1 VYVIKTLP
9 EFDAWLSGLSD
20 KTAQRRL
27 VARLRKASLGNLGD
41 VKPVGKGVV
50 EMREHF
56 GPGWRM
62 YFTLRGTQLIVMV
75 GGGEKSSQRADIAV
89 AQRRAAMIAEERS

>member
-1 VYVIKTLP
+1 MYVIRTLP
-9 EFDAWLSGLSD
+9 EFDAWLRGLSD

-41 VKPVGKGVV
+41 VRPVGKGVV

-62 YFTLRGTQLIVMV
+62 YYTLRGDQLVVML
-75 GGGEKSSQRADIAV
+75 GGGSKSSQRTDIAV
-89 AQRRAAMIAEERS
+89 AQRRAAMIEEG

>member
-1 VYVIKTLP
+1 MYVVKTLP
-9 EFDAWLSGLSD
+9 EFDAWLRGLSD

-62 YFTLRGTQLIVMV
+62 YYTLRGDQLVVML
-75 GGGEKSSQRADIAV
+75 GGGSKSSQRTDIAV
-89 AQRRAAMIAEERS
+89 AQRRAAMIEEG

>member
-1 VYVIKTLP
+1 MYVIRTLP
-9 EFDAWLSGLSD
+9 EFDAWLRGLSD

-62 YFTLRGTQLIVMV
+62 YYTLRGDQLVVML
-75 GGGEKSSQRADIAV
+75 GGGSKSSQRTDIAS
-89 AQRRAAMIAEERS
+89 AQRRAAMIEEG

>member
-1 VYVIKTLP
+1 MYVIRTLP
-9 EFDAWLSGLSD
+9 EFDVWLRGLSD

-27 VARLRKASLGNLGD
+27 VARIRKASLGNLGD

-50 EMREHF
+50 EIREHF

-62 YFTLRGTQLIVMV
+62 YYTLRGDQLVVML
-75 GGGEKSSQRADIAV
+75 GGGSKSSQRTDIAV
-89 AQRRAAMIAEERS
+89 AQRRAAMIEEG

>member
-1 VYVIKTLP
+1 MYAIRTLP
-9 EFDAWLSGLSD
+9 EFDAWLRGLSD

-62 YFTLRGTQLIVMV
+62 YYTLRGDQLVVML
-75 GGGEKSSQRADIAV
+75 GGGSKSSQRTDIAS
-89 AQRRAAMIAEERS
+89 AQRRAAMIEEG

>member
-1 VYVIKTLP
+1 VYTVKVLP
-9 EFDAWLSGLSD
+9 EFQAWLEGLVD

-41 VKPVGKGVV
+41 VRPVGRGLF

-56 GPGWRM
+56 GPGWRL
-62 YFTLRGTQLIVMV
+62 YFALRGTQLIIMV
-75 GGGEKSSQRADIAV
+75 GGGAKSSQEKDIAI
-89 AQRRAAMIAEERS
+89 ARRRAAQIMDG

>member
-1 VYVIKTLP
+1 MYVIKTLP
-9 EFDAWLSGLSD
+9 EFDAWLRSLSD

-27 VARLRKASLGNLGD
+27 VARLRRASLGNLGD

-56 GPGWRM
+56 SPGWRM
-62 YFTLRGTQLIVMV
+62 YFTLRGTQLIVML
-75 GGGEKSSQRADIAV
+75 GGGAKSSQRTDIIT
-89 AQRRAAMIAEERS
+89 AQRRAAMIEEE

>member
-1 VYVIKTLP
+1 MYVIKTLP
-9 EFDAWLSGLSD
+9 EFDVWLRGLSD

-27 VARLRKASLGNLGD
+27 VARLRKASLGKLGD

-62 YFTLRGTQLIVMV
+62 YYTQRGDQLVVML
-75 GGGEKSSQRADIAV
+75 GGGSKSSQRTDIAV
-89 AQRRAAMIAEERS
+89 AQRRAAMIEEG

>member
-1 VYVIKTLP
+1 MYVVKTLP
-9 EFDAWLSGLSD
+9 EFDAWLRSLGD

-27 VARLRKASLGNLGD
+27 VARLRRASLGNLGD
-41 VKPVGKGVV
+41 VKPVGKGVL

-62 YFTLRGTQLIVMV
+62 YFTLRGTQLIVML
-75 GGGEKSSQRADIAV
+75 GGGAKASQRTDIIT
-89 AQRRAAMIAEERS
+89 AQRRAAMIEEE

>member
-9 EFDAWLSGLSD
+9 EFDAWLKGLSD
-20 KTAQRRL
+20 KTAQHRL
-27 VARLRKASLGNLGD
+27 VVRLRKASLGNLGD

-62 YFTLRGTQLIVMV
+62 YYTLRGDQLVVML
-75 GGGEKSSQRADIAV
+75 GGGSKSAQRRDIAM
-89 AQRRAAMIAEERS
+89 AQRRAAMIEED

>member
-9 EFDAWLSGLSD
+9 EFDVWLKSLSD
-20 KTAQRRL
+20 KTAPRRL
-27 VARLRKASLGNLGD
+27 VARLRKASLGDLGD

-62 YFTLRGTQLIVMV
+62 YYTLRGDQLVVMR
-75 GGGEKSSQRADIAV
+75 GGGAKSSQRADIAV
-89 AQRRAAMIAEERS
+89 AQRRAGMIEED

>member
-1 VYVIKTLP
+1 M
-9 EFDAWLSGLSD
+9 FDAWLKGLSD

-62 YFTLRGTQLIVMV
+62 YYTLRGDQLVVML
-75 GGGEKSSQRADIAV
+75 GGGAKSSQRKDIAV
-89 AQRRAAMIAEERS
+89 AQQRAALIEEG

>member
-1 VYVIKTLP
+1 MYVIKTLP
-9 EFDAWLSGLSD
+9 EFDTWLKGLSD

-62 YFTLRGTQLIVMV
+62 YYTLRGDQLVVML
-75 GGGEKSSQRADIAV
+75 GGGANRHNGRTSPWRSDA
-89 AQRRAAMIAEERS
+89 RR

>member
-1 VYVIKTLP
+1 VYVVKTLP
-9 EFDAWLSGLSD
+9 EFDAWLKDLSD

-27 VARLRKASLGNLGD
+27 VARLRKASLGNLGE
-41 VKPVGKGVV
+41 VKPVGKDVV

-62 YFTLRGTQLIVMV
+62 YFTLRGAQLVVML
-75 GGGEKSSQRADIAV
+75 GGGAKSSQRTDIIA
-89 AQRRAAMIAEERS
+89 AQRRAALIEEE

>member
-1 VYVIKTLP
+1 MPGK
-9 EFDAWLSGLSD
+9 LSD

-27 VARLRKASLGNLGD
+27 VVRLRKASLGNLGD

-62 YFTLRGTQLIVMV
+62 YFTVRGTQLIVML
-75 GGGEKSSQRADIAV
+75 GGGAKSTQRADIAT
-89 AQRRAAMIAEERS
+89 AQRRAAMIEE

>member
-1 VYVIKTLP
+1 M
-9 EFDAWLSGLSD
+9 
-20 KTAQRRL
+20 AQRRL

-62 YFTLRGTQLIVMV
+62 YYTLRGDQLVIML
-75 GGGEKSSQRADIAV
+75 GGGSKTSQRTDIAV
-89 AQRRAAMIAEERS
+89 AQRRAAMIEEARL

>member
-1 VYVIKTLP
+1 MYVIKTLP
-9 EFDAWLSGLSD
+9 ELDAWLKGLSD

-62 YFTLRGTQLIVMV
+62 YFTLRGKQLVVML
-75 GGGEKSSQRADIAV
+75 GGGAKSSQRTDIIA
-89 AQRRAAMIAEERS
+89 AQRRAAVIEEE

>member
-1 VYVIKTLP
+1 LAERSERK
-9 EFDAWLSGLSD
+9 DG
-20 KTAQRRL
+20 TASA
-27 VARLRKASLGNLGD
+27 VERLRKASLGNLGD

-62 YFTLRGTQLIVMV
+62 YFTLRGTQLVVML
-75 GGGEKSSQRADIAV
+75 GGEAKSSQRTDIIA
-89 AQRRAAMIAEERS
+89 AQRRAAMIEEE

>member
-1 VYVIKTLP
+1 MHVIKTLP
-9 EFDAWLSGLSD
+9 KFDAWLKGLSD

-50 EMREHF
+50 EMREYF

-62 YFTLRGTQLIVMV
+62 YFTLRGTQLVVML
-75 GGGEKSSQRADIAV
+75 GGGAKSSQRTDIIA
-89 AQRRAAMIAEERS
+89 AQRRAAVIEEE

>member
-1 VYVIKTLP
+1 
-9 EFDAWLSGLSD
+9 
-20 KTAQRRL
+20 
-27 VARLRKASLGNLGD
+27 
-41 VKPVGKGVV
+41 
-50 EMREHF
+50 
-56 GPGWRM
+56 M

>member
-1 VYVIKTLP
+1 MYVIKTLP
-9 EFDAWLSGLSD
+9 EFDAWLKGLSD
-20 KTAQRRL
+20 RTAQRRL

-62 YFTLRGTQLIVMV
+62 YYTLRGDQLIV
-75 GGGEKSSQRADIAV
+75 SS
-89 AQRRAAMIAEERS
+89 AAERSLRSGRTLRLRSDEPR

>member
-1 VYVIKTLP
+1 MYVIRTLP
-9 EFDAWLSGLSD
+9 EFDAWLKGLSD

-62 YFTLRGTQLIVMV
+62 YCTLRGDRLVVML
-75 GGGEKSSQRADIAV
+75 GGGSKSSQRTDIAL
-89 AQRRAAMIAEERS
+89 AQRRAAMIEEG

>member
-9 EFDAWLSGLSD
+9 E
-20 KTAQRRL
+20 
-27 VARLRKASLGNLGD
+27 
-41 VKPVGKGVV
+41 
-50 EMREHF
+50 
-56 GPGWRM
+56 
-62 YFTLRGTQLIVMV
+62 IVMV

>member
-9 EFDAWLSGLSD
+9 EFDAWLRSLSD

-62 YFTLRGTQLIVMV
+62 YYTLRGDQLVVML
-75 GGGEKSSQRADIAV
+75 GGGAKSSQRTDIALP
-89 AQRRAAMIAEERS
+89 QRRAAMIEEE

>member
-1 VYVIKTLP
+1 MYVIKTLP
-9 EFDAWLSGLSD
+9 EFDAWLRGLSD

-62 YFTLRGTQLIVMV
+62 YFTVRGTQLVVML
-75 GGGEKSSQRADIAV
+75 GGGAKSSQRTDIIA
-89 AQRRAAMIAEERS
+89 AQRRAAVIEEE

>member
-1 VYVIKTLP
+1 MHVIKTLP
-9 EFDAWLSGLSD
+9 EFDAWLKGLSD

-62 YFTLRGTQLIVMV
+62 YFTLRGTQLVVML
-75 GGGEKSSQRADIAV
+75 GGGAKSSQRTDIIS
-89 AQRRAAMIAEERS
+89 AQRRAALIEEE

>member
-9 EFDAWLSGLSD
+9 EFDAWLKGLGD

-41 VKPVGKGVV
+41 VRPVGKSVV

-62 YFTLRGTQLIVMV
+62 YYTLRGDQLVVML
-75 GGGEKSSQRADIAV
+75 GGGPKSSQRTDIAA
-89 AQRRAAMIAEERS
+89 AQRRAAMIEEG

>member
-1 VYVIKTLP
+1 MYVIKTLP
-9 EFDAWLSGLSD
+9 EFDTWLQGLSD

-56 GPGWRM
+56 GPGWRL
-62 YFTLRGTQLIVMV
+62 YFTLRGSQLVVMI
-75 GGGEKSSQRADIAV
+75 GGGAKSSQRTDIIA
-89 AQRRAAMIAEERS
+89 AQRRASLIEEE